1 MIQLNFK
8 PFNYKFKFKE
18 LEQKTYIFDRV
29 RKKYIQCTPEE
40 WVRQN
45 VIAYLV
51 EEKGFSL
58 ALIAVER
65 GLYYNNMN
73 KRYDLK
79 VYNPQMELVLLV
91 ECKAPNVKLTQET
104 FLQSLTY
111 AQKQT
116 PQIIMLSNG
125 LHHIYYNTSKKSFVK
140 DFQLIKS

>member
-1 MIQLNFK
+1 MLQLNFK
-8 PFNYKFKFKE
+8 SFNYKFKFKE
-18 LEQKTYIFDRV
+18 QEQKTYIFDRV

-45 VIAYLV
+45 IITYLV

-58 ALIAVER
+58 ALIAVEK
-65 GLYYNNMN
+65 GLRFNNLS

-91 ECKAPNVKLTQET
+91 ECKAPNVKLTQEA

-111 AQKQT
+111 SQKEI
-116 PQIIMLSNG
+116 PRVIMLSNG
-125 LHHIYYNTSKKSFVK
+125 LQHIFYDTHQKAFIEEFK
-140 DFQLIKS
+140 LIKP